1 MTTRRMEWFII
12 TALKISETGGIDLRI
27 VKSQEYIQQYPD
39 YDEEEWDY
47 E

>member
-1 MTTRRMEWFII
+1 MFTI
-12 TALKISETGGIDLRI
+12 TVSRIGEVQESFEPRI
-27 VKSQEYIQQYPD
+27 VKAKGEIQQYPD